1 MLYSIKKVD
10 NTRNGNSVGNIL
22 FKKLIELSRTQDITK
37 LGFVSVIKVISKS
50 NINNV
55 KYINLLTIISPNR
68 AII

>member
-10 NTRNGNSVGNIL
+10 NTRNGNSVGNKL

-50 NINNV
+50 IINNV
-55 KYINLLTIISPNR
+55 KYINLLTIISPNG

>member
-50 NINNV
+50 IINNV